1 MMRQRSGFFRSRAP
15 VFNGHSQR
23 HPDAWCA
30 PWLDNVSLSTR
41 ADFALRI
48 AARVNTARVDAGAAV
63 QRAAVVD
70 YSLY

>member
-1 MMRQRSGFFRSRAP
+1 MLGVGFFSLVPP
-15 VFNGHSQR
+15 VVDDPYQWFS
-23 HPDAWCA
+23 DAWCA

>member
-1 MMRQRSGFFRSRAP
+1 MQVLGGGFFRTAP
-15 VFNGHSQR
+15 VVVDEPSQR
-23 HPDAWCA
+23 HPHAWCA